1 MKKLFMCFAG
11 AMMVLS
17 LAACKPTEVTETVPT
32 VAESANPEVLTP
44 EIMMESTEVP
54 AKLPDANAPILE
66 KAALYSINS
75 AGTGLVREI
84 VDLDEMTE
92 ETLMEQLV
100 EKGVLDSA
108 IEINTFGISGDIKA
122 GPGVKA
128 GSAGGEDR
136 IGSLDLAQAV
146 SADASKEQ
154 MILNA
159 IANTFIENYELDKL
173 EILINGE
180 PYTSANITMAAG
192 DYMTLTDGY
201 EDIKN

>member
-32 VAESANPEVLTP
+32 VAESANPEGLTP

-75 AGTGLVREI
+75 AGTGLVR
-84 VDLDEMTE
+84 
-92 ETLMEQLV
+92 
-100 EKGVLDSA
+100 
-108 IEINTFGISGDIKA
+108 
-122 GPGVKA
+122 
-128 GSAGGEDR
+128 
-136 IGSLDLAQAV
+136 GSLDLAQAV

-201 EDIKN
+201 EEIKN

>member
-32 VAESANPEVLTP
+32 VAESANPEGLTP

-54 AKLPDANAPILE
+54 EKLPDANAPILE

-75 AGTGLVREI
+75 A
-84 VDLDEMTE
+84 E

-201 EDIKN
+201 EEIKN